1 MPFAYIATY
10 VSYTFIIIAY
20 VYKTLKI
27 AKMPLHLRWELYPVP
42 HDKGHRHGGSYFE
55 ELEWWNKPQEKK
67 TLRGI
72 FYLLKQYFMF
82 SGYFRKKRGYW
93 LSLYPWHV
101 GFYLIVLFHILT
113 FFGALAIVTVGINIS
128 SVSAI
133 GLGIALYYLTLV
145 VAVGSFI
152 LGSFGSI
159 GMLIERLVKKE
170 LKDYASPA
178 NYFNYIFFLIV
189 FLSGLFSWIFYDPT
203 LSAYREFWVSLITF
217 QYTAVEPATYAHI
230 MIFSLFLIYLP
241 FTRST
246 HYITILFAYFS
257 VNWGDKPNLRGSE
270 IEKDIKEMLNKPV
283 SWSAP
288 HIQSV
293 KKWSDI
299 ATEGVEAE

>member
-10 VSYTFIIIAY
+10 LSYIFIIVAY
-20 VYKTLKI
+20 AYKVSKI
-27 AKMPLHLRWELYPVP
+27 VKMPQHLRWELYPIP
-42 HDKGHRHGGSYFE
+42 HDKGYQHGGSYFE
-55 ELEWWNKPQEKK
+55 EFEWWNKPQEKNSIRSA
-67 TLRGI
+67 L
-72 FYLLKQYFMF
+72 YMLKQYFLF
-82 SGYFRKKRGYW
+82 SGYFRRKRGYW
-93 LSLYPWHV
+93 LSLYPWHI

-113 FFGALAIVTVGINIS
+113 FFGALTMVTTDIAIS
-128 SVSAI
+128 SVSI
-133 GLGIALYYLTLV
+133 SGLGVGLYYLTLV
-145 VAVGSFI
+145 IAVGSFI
-152 LGSFGSI
+152 FGSFGSI
-159 GMLIERLVKKE
+159 GMLIARLAKND
-170 LKDYASPA
+170 LKDYAAPV

-189 FLSGLFSWIFYDPT
+189 FLSGLLSWAFFDPT

-230 MIFSLFLIYLP
+230 ILFSLFLIYLP

-246 HYITILFAYFS
+246 HYITILFAYFG
-257 VNWGDKPNLRGSE
+257 VLWGDKPNLRGGK
-270 IEKDIKEMLNKPV
+270 IEKEIGELLEKPV